1 MSQDI
6 SKMETAKDILRKHA
20 EFDMD
25 FSESWVLKAMEEYG
39 NICADK
45 AWEAS
50 QAWKRFGKTN
60 IYPDKSTFM
69 KSLFPL
75 KEI

>member
-1 MSQDI
+1 
-6 SKMETAKDILRKHA
+6 METAKDILRKHA

-45 AWEAS
+45 AWEAGRS
-50 QAWKRFGKTN
+50 HEHAAHFGSVPN
-60 IYPDKSTFM
+60 VHPDKSTFM
-69 KSLFPL
+69 KSLFP
-75 KEI
+75 